1 VTSHPRLTF
10 SQYLA
15 TLQTYGYEVPEV
27 EYSAWSKRLQEYA
40 ADEKKEQ
47 HAL

>member
-1 VTSHPRLTF
+1 LTF

-15 TLQTYGYEVPEV
+15 TLQTYGYNVPEV
-27 EYSAWSKRLQEYA
+27 DYTVWKKKLEEYA
-40 ADEKKEQ
+40 AQEEKEQ